1 MKVTIDISD
10 FQVLKVL
17 AMYPATEEQAEAV
30 MAAVRETPEL
40 DITEQCRNS
49 KNYSELA
56 LAVCAYALA
65 VIVKKHQNDTPN
77 ENK

>member
-40 DITEQCRNS
+40 DITEQCRNN
-49 KNYSELA
+49 KDYSVLA
-56 LAVCAYALA
+56 LSVCAYALA

>member
-10 FQVLKVL
+10 FQVLNVL
-17 AMYPATEEQAEAV
+17 AMYTATKEQAEAV
-30 MAAVRETPEL
+30 MAAVREIPEL

-49 KNYSELA
+49 KTYSELA

-65 VIVKKHQNDTPN
+65 VIVKKYQNDTPN